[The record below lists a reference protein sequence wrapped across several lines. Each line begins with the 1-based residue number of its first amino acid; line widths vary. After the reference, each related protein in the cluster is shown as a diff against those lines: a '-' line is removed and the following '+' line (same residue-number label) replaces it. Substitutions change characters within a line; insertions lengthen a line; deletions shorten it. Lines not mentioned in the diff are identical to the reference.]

1 MKLKKLVF
9 RMSKNKKPYH
19 YWVFTKTLKSG
30 DFVMADLSSPKEERG
45 PISLGVVN
53 DDGVLVETNYTELMD
68 FIYDVY
74 IKMKRD
80 KKIKE
85 ILDVTKTKRYKT
97 QTKKDPNESGVLK
110 K

>member
-1 MKLKKLVF
+1 
-9 RMSKNKKPYH
+9 
-19 YWVFTKTLKSG
+19 
-30 DFVMADLSSPKEERG
+30 
-45 PISLGVVN
+45 
-53 DDGVLVETNYTELMD
+53 MD